1 MKIPVTPTNANG
13 YRDTQKLLPNACIEC
28 ISTNSGDKQ

>member
-13 YRDTQKLLPNACIEC
+13 YRDTQKLLPYACIGC
-28 ISTNSGDKQ
+28 IITNSRDKQ